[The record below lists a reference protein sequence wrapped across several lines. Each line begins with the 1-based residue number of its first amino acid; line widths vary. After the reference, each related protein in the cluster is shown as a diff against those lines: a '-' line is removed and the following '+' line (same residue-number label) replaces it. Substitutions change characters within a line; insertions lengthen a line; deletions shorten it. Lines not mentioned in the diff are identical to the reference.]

1 MDQNTKNGW
10 ESSSATAGAPN
21 FTEPPVNSQQAP
33 SEPGR
38 IPATAKPPKPPLE
51 ATRKDVL
58 TASLF
63 FLCGYLFVRLVFE
76 SALGVGVTLFTI
88 FYCGLVFFYLRPE
101 KLPSGTKTCLLL
113 IALSSL
119 SFALIPN
126 KGLKLFILF
135 FLMACCLYGTA
146 ILCGTRISGKLD
158 ASIGP
163 ELLNQGV
170 LIPFTNFFSNVRVIA
185 AYKSKKGHSLL
196 AILIGVLIAL
206 PLLGII
212 IPQLIRADA
221 AFERAAAQ
229 FLQWFE
235 QHLLRFV
242 IWLPLSF
249 LVGCYLYGHLYGNLH
264 HSSDRITRE
273 EISGIQDT
281 FQKLSP
287 IVFGTTLT
295 LVCAVYVL
303 FLYVQ
308 ATELLPALR
317 NGAPFAS
324 TYAEYARRGFFELCA
339 VSAFNLVIMGAA
351 WLFTRGGEKR
361 PMSQR
366 ILFAILSVETLC
378 LISTAIGKMLLY
390 VGRYGLTQKRVYTL
404 WFMGFLALVFLL
416 VLAAQFRRIPV
427 VRAALLLFCTCFLI
441 LSYLNV
447 NTLIVRYNIN
457 AYEHGAL
464 EELDVS
470 AFYSMPAEALPR
482 AAKLYDGLP
491 QGGTKDALAEFI
503 PIAKQ
508 QLQESSWHNQNLQTF
523 LAAQT
528 PLPEGLDENPS
539 Y

>member
-21 FTEPPVNSQQAP
+21 FTNPPANPQQTP
-33 SEPGR
+33 SEPGQ

-51 ATRKDVL
+51 ATRRDVL
-58 TASLF
+58 FAFLF

-76 SALGVGVTLFTI
+76 SALGVGVTLFTV

-126 KGLKLFILF
+126 RGLKLFILF

-146 ILCGTRISGKLD
+146 VLCGTRISGKLD

-185 AYKSKKGHSLL
+185 AYKSKKGRSLL

-221 AFERAAAQ
+221 AFERAASQ

-242 IWLPLSF
+242 VWLPISF

-264 HSSDRITRE
+264 QRSSERINRE
-273 EISGIQDT
+273 EISGIQQT

-303 FLYVQ
+303 FLFVQ
-308 ATELLPALR
+308 ATELLPTLR
-317 NGAPFAS
+317 NGAPTAT

-351 WLFTRGGEKR
+351 WLFTRGGERR
-361 PMSQR
+361 PLSQR
-366 ILFAILSVETLC
+366 ILFAVLSVETLC
-378 LISTAIGKMLLY
+378 LISIAIGKMLLY

-470 AFYSMPAEALPR
+470 AFYSMPAEALPS
-482 AAKLYDGLP
+482 AAELYVRLP
-491 QGGTKDALAEFI
+491 QGGTKDALAEFM
-503 PIAKQ
+503 PIAKK
-508 QLQESSWHNQNLQTF
+508 QLQESNWHNQNLQTL

-539 Y
+539 